1 MKKLIT
7 LSILLSLFGLSSVF
21 AQTPA
26 VGDSY
31 QGGIV
36 AYIFQ
41 PGDPGYMAGQ
51 TRGLIAAPSDQS
63 SGIRWNNGTNILT
76 GASGTGL
83 GTGKA
88 NTDAIVATQGAGS
101 YAAKLCDD
109 LVLGGYD
116 DWYLPSFPE
125 LQQLFIHK
133 DVIGGFISPSNYWAS
148 SEWHVGN
155 NNAFVVGFPYGGL
168 TISTKD
174 HTFRVRAVRTFTVLS
189 SSVPTLSQW
198 GMIIFTV
205 LLLAV
210 GTVYVRRR
218 QLNA

>member
-26 VGDSY
+26 IGDNY
-31 QGGIV
+31 QGGKV
-36 AYIFQ
+36 AYILQ
-41 PGDPGYMAGQ
+41 PGDPGYVLGQ
-51 TRGLIAAPSDQS
+51 IRGLIAAPSDQS
-63 SGIRWNNGTNILT
+63 SGIRWNNGTNVST
-76 GASGTGL
+76 GALGQHL

-88 NTDAIVATQGAGS
+88 NTDLIVAVQGAGS
-101 YAAKLCDD
+101 YAAKLCDN

-116 DWYLPSFPE
+116 DWYLPSIDE
-125 LQQLFIHK
+125 LSKLYLNRAA
-133 DVIGGFISPSNYWAS
+133 IGGFAPDFYWSS
-148 SEWHVGN
+148 SET
-155 NNAFVVGFPYGGL
+155 NATMVESLFFPSYN
-168 TISTKD
+168 ISGWPKNYTYN
-174 HTFRVRAVRTFTVLS
+174 VRAVRTFIVSQS
-189 SSVPTLSQW
+189 SPVPTLSQW